1 MEHRAGPLQAN
12 RSLSA
17 LIVATFVLSA
27 FAGLFVMSNPAPIA
41 AQTPIGDLIV
51 TAGTYTV
58 ENVDQPVDGDILVSG
73 GELIVRNAS
82 LLVIS
87 NVGVQ
92 RTVTVTAGGTMTLE
106 HGTLTT
112 YLDQIDPWPFLDVD
126 IDGGTLVAS
135 AKSLFS
141 FPGTITVQNGGELIL
156 YDSTIEALSAED
168 ISLYISGSPTIATD
182 TADDGPAISVIDG
195 SIMMFDSEITSIP
208 EYPVLGLVA
217 SNFTLS
223 GESTLLAVNSYIS
236 VDFGPALS
244 AYDLSTHNVMV
255 ISNTSHAY
263 LYGCT
268 FDEYSGAYAS
278 RAPAILSDGE
288 DTTPAS
294 PLTKGVADNTGQSI
308 ASLAIVDGSTYEVAA
323 QETLAIDTW
332 GPSLLGAALEVS
344 SITLVASYSVSPTYA
359 GTNSIQWAPDGGSYS
374 STGIAPSVSSPSGT
388 WYSELP
394 VTSLQTVGDVLD
406 TDIRFINNGAAGT
419 GSIEFDR
426 LWLMFTVGG
435 DAYIYRWL
443 NVTIGDEYGVPIPG
457 ATISATFT
465 GSTELEGENA
475 LYFTANGIGEAPPLE
490 ILNYMDETSESYLVT
505 KADGRA
511 TIPYLTDMITSGGS
525 SNSVFVGSYGI
536 TGSTEIDTVTYSST
550 ETFSFPAYPAM
561 TSSDQQFDMTVDV
574 QGISAESPD
583 PSKWLVVPPDLLIEN
598 MSYYHA
604 GDVIVASDGTLTLR
618 NAVFEL
624 VQSIANERTVYV
636 DGTANLVIE
645 DSKVNSALAIN
656 IIVKGH
662 GTLEVTGSTMNGVNI
677 IAMDDALVI
686 LRDTAF
692 EGKITTSWDSSA
704 RIVVV
709 DSTLSV
715 APVLSGNALG
725 EFTNSTVPSIVVKD
739 DAIALIY
746 RWIHV
751 TVLDGG
757 ENELSGATVSAWF
770 FVNNTYWS
778 SAVSNESGIAR
789 INSLG
794 TILTSEGST
803 FIGNYKINSTY
814 LSDGVLHFS
823 DQTIS
828 IGVMPYTAPLTE
840 NATFA
845 VLRMSTVIL
854 PDLAINSGAISFEPM
869 NVVYNTPCT
878 IYATIENYGDAVA
891 EDVLVE
897 FLIGVERTTATLLNS
912 TEISTI
918 TPSSQV
924 TAHIAWTP
932 SSVGTFTI
940 WVVIN
945 GGLGGTPDFDELSF
959 TNNQQSVL
967 IRVMDYADLTL
978 DTIEF
983 MAGNPLDTATN
994 VPGGQV
1000 VYVQSVLYNMGEAPV
1015 SNPVVSLT
1023 VNYGDSSEEIYYQTL
1038 YGILNEN
1045 DQFSV
1050 EFAYSTP
1057 TVVNDTVFTFTMEAN
1072 PLGAVMETDLTNNVE
1087 TAAITVLDIRED
1099 FKVGVDDISVDDGSN
1114 AHEFGRLITITAN
1127 IYNLGGTDPGS
1138 VSIKFNLTFGSLV
1151 YEIGIRETNIPWGM
1165 GMMTPVFMQ
1174 YTINQTIGGTYSI
1187 SVHVDYDN
1195 NYTNEKDET
1204 NNEAAIDFEIV
1215 DLVYHIA
1222 VTANA
1227 DTGEYKAGD
1236 NALVTLYVYYGATAP
1251 DVGNEEAVSGLP
1263 GVSVNLVSPDGIV
1276 LVRADPISTSAT
1288 GQASF
1293 TVVLLTSLETGQ
1305 YTLVPVILGDEQPSF
1320 SLTISIDGE
1329 VSGRGIA
1336 LWVWLVI
1343 IGVIVGSV
1351 LGVTAYIYFR
1361 GLGKLVEC
1369 GECGAFIPAGNKR
1382 CPKCGVEFEVGT
1394 MKCSE
1399 CGAWVPAESTECPNC
1414 GVKFVGEE
1422 IGEEDYLEKM
1432 RREYDEMV
1440 SKYRELAKPELGK
1453 KFSDKKFEEWW
1464 ATQPTYISFDDWL
1477 AKEEEKRKEGPVP
1490 CPVCGTMNPKESTV
1504 CHKCGTV
1511 FGVETEVPPGR
1522 QPPTP
1527 PSSDEAL
1534 PESSGVEPAP
1544 SGERTSEQPRPPQA
1558 AAPKMVI
1565 RRPIDRKVVPKKIIK
1580 TPIARDSGN
1589 EGNGSYTD
1597 EDQQ

>member
-27 FAGLFVMSNPAPIA
+27 FAGLFVMSNPAPTA

-58 ENVDQPVDGDILVSG
+58 ENVNQPVDGDVLVSG
-73 GELIVRNAS
+73 GELIIRNAA

-92 RTVTVTAGGTMTLE
+92 RTVTIETGGTMILE
-106 HGTLTT
+106 RGTLTT
-112 YLDQIDPWPFLDVD
+112 YLNQIDPWPFLIVD
-126 IDGGTLVAS
+126 IDGGTLIAS
-135 AKSLFS
+135 ERSLLS

-156 YDSTIEALSAED
+156 YDSTIEPLPAGD
-168 ISLYISGSPTIATD
+168 ISLYISGSPTVVIDA
-182 TADDGPAISVIDG
+182 ADDGPAISDIDG
-195 SIMMFDSEITSIP
+195 SIMMFDSEITSLP
-208 EYPVLGLVA
+208 EYPSLGLVA
-217 SNFTLS
+217 SNLTLS

-236 VDFGPALS
+236 VDFGPDLS
-244 AYDLSTHNVMV
+244 ASDWSTHNMLVL
-255 ISNTSHAY
+255 SDESHAY

-268 FDEYSGAYAS
+268 FYEYSGTYAS
-278 RAPAILSDGE
+278 RAPAIASDGAN
-288 DTTPAS
+288 TAPAS
-294 PLTKGVADNTGQSI
+294 PLTKGVADNTAQSI
-308 ASLAIVDGSTYEVAA
+308 VNLATIDGSTYEVEAL
-323 QETLAIDTW
+323 ETLAIDTW
-332 GPSLLGAALEVS
+332 QTVTIDALLEVS
-344 SITLVASYSVSPTYA
+344 SITLVATYSVSPTYA
-359 GTNSIQWAPDGGSYS
+359 GTNSIQWAPDGGSYA
-374 STGIAPSVSSPSGT
+374 STDITPSVSGPYGT
-388 WYSELP
+388 WYYELP
-394 VTSLQTVGDVLD
+394 VTSMPTVGDVLD
-406 TDIRFINNGAAGT
+406 TDIRFINNGVAGT

-443 NVTIGDEYGVPIPG
+443 NVTIGDEYGVPIPD
-457 ATISATFT
+457 AIISAKFT
-465 GSTELEGENA
+465 GTTELEGEDS
-475 LYFTANGIGEAPPLE
+475 LYITANGISEAPPVE
-490 ILNYMDETSESYLVT
+490 VLNYMGETSESFLVT
-505 KADGRA
+505 KSGGEA
-511 TIPYLTDMITSGGS
+511 TIPYLTDMITSNAS
-525 SNSVFVGSYGI
+525 RNSVFVGSYAI
-536 TGSTEIDTVTYSST
+536 TGDVVIDAIPHNST

-561 TSSDQQFDMTVDV
+561 TSADQQFDITVDV

-583 PSKWLVVPPDLLIEN
+583 PSKWLVVPPNLTIEN

-604 GDVIVASDGTLTLR
+604 GDVIVASDGNLTLR
-618 NAVFEL
+618 NAIFEL
-624 VQSIANERTVYV
+624 VQSTANERTVYV
-636 DGTANLVIE
+636 DGTANFVIE
-645 DSKVNSALAIN
+645 DSQVNSALAID

-662 GTLEVTGSTMNGVNI
+662 GTLEVNRSVLNGVNI
-677 IAMDDALVI
+677 VAMDDALVI
-686 LRDTAF
+686 LRDTDF
-692 EGKITTSWDSSA
+692 DGTITTSWDSSA

-709 DSTLSV
+709 DSVLAQ

-725 EFTNSTVPSIVVKD
+725 EFTNSSVPSIVVTE
-739 DAIALIY
+739 DARALIY

-757 ENELSGATVSAWF
+757 DNPLPGASVSAWF
-770 FVNNTYWS
+770 FVNSTYWS
-778 SAVSNESGIAR
+778 SAPSDESGIAQ
-789 INSLG
+789 IKSLG
-794 TILTSEGST
+794 TILTSDGST

-814 LSDGVLHFS
+814 MSDGDLHFS

-828 IGVMPYTAPLTE
+828 IGVMPYTEPLTE
-840 NATFA
+840 NATYA
-845 VLRMSTVIL
+845 VLRMSTVVL
-854 PDLAINSGAISFEPM
+854 PDLSVRPGYIWTEPTD
-869 NVVYNTPCT
+869 VVYNSTCT
-878 IYATIENYGDAVA
+878 IFALIENTGDKVA
-891 EDVLVE
+891 EDVMVE
-897 FLIGVERTTATLLNS
+897 FLIGEDIETATLLNS
-912 TEISTI
+912 TVISTI
-918 TPSSQV
+918 NPDSQV
-924 TAHIAWTP
+924 TADVGWIP
-932 SSVGTFTI
+932 DSIGTFTV
-940 WVVIN
+940 WVRVN
-945 GGLGGTPDFDELSF
+945 GGLDGTPDFNELSF
-959 TNNQQSVL
+959 IDNQEWVY
-967 IRVMDYADLTL
+967 IRVLDYADLSL
-978 DTIEF
+978 NAIEF
-983 MAGNPLDTATN
+983 LAGDPSVIVSS
-994 VPGGQV
+994 VPGGQT
-1000 VYVQSVLYNMGEAPV
+1000 VYVRSVLYNDGEAPV
-1015 SNPVVSLT
+1015 LNPVVSLT
-1023 VNYGDSSEEIYYQTL
+1023 VNYSDSETEFFNQTL
-1038 YGILNEN
+1038 YGVLYEGS
-1045 DQFSV
+1045 QFAV
-1050 EFAYSTP
+1050 EFVYSAP
-1057 TVVNDTVFTFTMEAN
+1057 FVMNNTVFTFTMDAN
-1072 PLGAVMETDLTNNVE
+1072 RYGAVTETDLTNNVV
-1087 TAAITVLDIRED
+1087 TDTLTVLDIRED

-1138 VSIKFNLTFGSLV
+1138 VSIIFNLTFGSLE
-1151 YEIGIRETNIPWGM
+1151 YEIGIRATNIPW
-1165 GMMTPVFMQ
+1165 GMMTPVFMP
-1174 YTINQTIGGTYSI
+1174 YMISQTIGGTYSI
-1187 SVHVDYDN
+1187 SVYVDYDD
-1195 NYTNEKDET
+1195 NYSNEKNEE

-1215 DLVYHIA
+1215 DLVYHISM
-1222 VTANA
+1222 TTNA

-1236 NALVTLYVYYGATAP
+1236 NAFVTLYVFYGATAP
-1251 DVGNEEAVSGLP
+1251 DVGSEEAVSGLP
-1263 GVSVNLVSPDGIV
+1263 GVSVNLVSPDSIV

-1305 YTLVPVILGDEQPSF
+1305 YTLVPVILEDEQPSF

-1511 FGVETEVPPGR
+1511 FGVETEVPPGK

-1527 PSSDEAL
+1527 PSSGEAL
-1534 PESSGVEPAP
+1534 PESSGVEPAL
-1544 SGERTSEQPRPPQA
+1544 SGEKASEQPRPPQA

-1580 TPIARDSGN
+1580 TPIARDSNN
-1589 EGNGSYTD
+1589 EGNGSYND